1 MPAAAPSLPSRLLL
15 WGGLTENALQP
26 SASNGKDRFHYLLLQ
41 SLQISFLKGLEAF
54 QQLEHSGFCFLHQC
68 CFLSFLRFHVQGS
81 PLCCSP
87 CLVLQMRI
95 LLFGSFA
102 YNFFIHPSRNHQCA
116 ERNRIPF
123 REKNRSMAGSEDRAK
138 REGISEEAPVAV
150 SGSAS
155 SLCRIPFCFLVK
167 NDHCCYR
174 VTFGGKA

>member
-41 SLQISFLKGLEAF
+41 SLQISFRKGLEDF
-54 QQLEHSGFCFLHQC
+54 QQLEHVGFCFLHQC
-68 CFLSFLRFHVQGS
+68 CFLSFLRLHVQGS

-102 YNFFIHPSRNHQCA
+102 YNFFIHPVGVDISTEPTCNQARMQTRWEERGQTTYEYTHSATTGTLERDGALLCSRRRPLCN
-116 ERNRIPF
+116 
-123 REKNRSMAGSEDRAK
+123 
-138 REGISEEAPVAV
+138 EE
-150 SGSAS
+150 
-155 SLCRIPFCFLVK
+155 
-167 NDHCCYR
+167 
-174 VTFGGKA
+174 